1 MSGRRV
7 RCYSGIKVANNKD
20 IKDLIVMVMACL
32 VPANM
37 EVNHDSD
44 IRTGSVSPIMQSRRT
59 VDYQRHG
66 CLGRATAMSG
76 MRVN

>member
-1 MSGRRV
+1 
-7 RCYSGIKVANNKD
+7 
-20 IKDLIVMVMACL
+20 MACL
-32 VPANM
+32 ALANM
-37 EVNHDSD
+37 EVSYDSG
-44 IRTGSVSPIMQSRRT
+44 IKTGSVFATMRT